1 MEKARRV
8 IHVVAG
14 VLADRDGR
22 VLIAQRP
29 AGKHL
34 AGRWEFPGGKSMPDE
49 PAFEALQR
57 ELIEELGVQARHAR
71 PLIRYRHA
79 YEDFCVDLDVWRVE
93 SWSGTPESLEGQALD
108 WVMPDR
114 LAEHDLLPADR
125 PVVLALLLPD
135 RYLITGTIESDQGFR
150 SRLGRAVQRGHKLV
164 QLRVPGGIRQDLEH
178 LAGIAAGVCVNS
190 DCALLINGEPRVAVE
205 IALQVGA
212 AGIHVP
218 SRYLPAILHR
228 PVPDSA
234 LMGVSVHN
242 AAELEDAIRIRADF
256 AVLGPV
262 LPTPSHVG
270 EPTLGWDGFERLVS
284 GKPLPVYA
292 LGGVSQA
299 HLESTWRAG
308 GQGVAGISA
317 FW

>member
-14 VLADRDGR
+14 VLTDRDGR

-34 AGRWEFPGGKSMPDE
+34 AGRWEFPGGKSMADE
-49 PAFEALQR
+49 TALEALHR
-57 ELIEELGVQARHAR
+57 ELIEELGVQTRYAR

-79 YEDFCVDLDVWRVE
+79 YDNFSVDLDVWRVE
-93 SWSGTPESLEGQALD
+93 SWSGTPKSLEGQALD

-114 LAEHDLLPADR
+114 LMEHDLLPADR
-125 PVVLALLLPD
+125 PVVLAFLLPD
-135 RYLITGTIESDQGFR
+135 RYLITGIIESDQGFR
-150 SRLGRAVQRGHKLV
+150 SRLRLAVQRGHKLV
-164 QLRVPGGIRQDLEH
+164 QLRVPGEARSELER
-178 LAGIAAGVCVNS
+178 LAGIAAGVCANS
-190 DCALLINGEPRVAVE
+190 DCALLINGEPRVAGE
-205 IALQVGA
+205 IALKVGA

-218 SRYLPAILHR
+218 SPYLPAIRHR
-228 PVPDSA
+228 PVSDTA

-242 AAELEDAIRIRADF
+242 AAELADAVRIKADF

-262 LPTPSHVG
+262 LPTLSHVG
-270 EPTLGWDGFERLVS
+270 APTLGWDGFERLVS
-284 GKPLPVYA
+284 VQPLPVYA
-292 LGGVSQA
+292 LGGVSPA
-299 HLESTWRAG
+299 HLESAWRAG